1 MSYTWAD
8 NAHEFRLTPWHN
20 DPVSDRSGE
29 AFYIRDDERGHF
41 WSPMP
46 LPHRGLEPY
55 TTRHGFGYSV
65 FEHTER
71 CIQSEVWIY
80 TALDAS
86 VKFIVLKIK
95 NLTERTRRISITGYI
110 EWVLGGLREKNAMH
124 IITEADHQS
133 GAIFARNSYNMEFPN
148 RICFFNS
155 SASIRTI
162 TGNRM
167 EFLGRNGKLADPAVM
182 KRQYLSGKV
191 GAGLDP
197 CAAIQVPLEMLEGE
211 EKEVV
216 FTLGMGRNV
225 TEARKL
231 AQFFSDPATAAD
243 ALQAVQNYWREKLD
257 AIQVQTP
264 DPSVNVLTNGW
275 LLYQTLSCRL

>member
-1 MSYTWAD
+1 MIPNRTHREPPVPKAAPPRSD
-8 NAHEFRLTPWHN
+8 LVFFNGLGGFDPSFREYVITSSKSQITPAPWINVLANPTSAPLFRKAACPTPGRTMPTNSGLH
-20 DPVSDRSGE
+20 PGTTTRSATEAEE

-167 EFLGRNGKLADPAVM
+167 EFLGRNGTLADPAVM

-197 CAAIQVPLEMLEGE
+197 CAAIQVP
-211 EKEVV
+211 
-216 FTLGMGRNV
+216 
-225 TEARKL
+225 
-231 AQFFSDPATAAD
+231 
-243 ALQAVQNYWREKLD
+243 WR
-257 AIQVQTP
+257 
-264 DPSVNVLTNGW
+264 
-275 LLYQTLSCRL
+275 C